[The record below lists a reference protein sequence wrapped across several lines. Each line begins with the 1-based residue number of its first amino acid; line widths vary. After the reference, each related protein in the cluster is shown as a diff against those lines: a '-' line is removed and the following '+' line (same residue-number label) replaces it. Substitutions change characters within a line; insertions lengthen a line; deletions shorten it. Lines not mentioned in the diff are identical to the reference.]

1 MKEII
6 NIGIGQAG
14 VNLCCTQLQELAK
27 LIPKN
32 ELTYCAPR
40 VVLVDL
46 DYDMVRNV
54 SHKFGDLGIDRD
66 QMICGKED
74 SANNCFKAHYTLGKE
89 IIDISLDVIR
99 R

>member
-1 MKEII
+1 
-6 NIGIGQAG
+6 
-14 VNLCCTQLQELAK
+14 
-27 LIPKN
+27 
-32 ELTYCAPR
+32 
-40 VVLVDL
+40 
-46 DYDMVRNV
+46 MVRNV

-89 IIDISLDVIR
+89 IIEISLDVIR

>member
-1 MKEII
+1 MKEIF

-14 VNLCCTQLQELAK
+14 VNLQLPELAI

-40 VVLVDL
+40 AVLVDL
-46 DYDMVRNV
+46 DYDMARDV
-54 SHKFGDLGIDRD
+54 SLKLGFLGIDRD
-66 QMICGKED
+66 QMICGKQD

-89 IIDISLDVIR
+89 IMDISLDDIR